1 MKYILALV
9 AFVTFTFFSNAT
21 SASSLNLNNNS
32 NNCTTNCVEIVKLAS
47 GWHAM
52 VKDSNGELWKVIPL
66 ELPEGAKKADYLN
79 SDLKQVRVQS
89 ASGVST
95 TTTTYETKT
104 EVVVVYITEFRDSQG
119 NLINVE
125 VNTVRMRK
133 PAEMER

>member
-9 AFVTFTFFSNAT
+9 AFFTFTFFSHAT

-66 ELPEGAKKADYLN
+66 ELPEGAQKADHLN
-79 SDLKQVRVQS
+79 SGLEKISTRS

-95 TTTTYETKT
+95 TTKTYETQT
-104 EVVVVYITEFRDSQG
+104 EVVVVYITEYRDSQG
-119 NLINVE
+119 NLINVV
-125 VNTVRMRK
+125 VNTVRMK
-133 PAEMER
+133 KATEIEP